1 MTYMYGYPDNYVF
14 SLKNIIPTIIPTTN
28 VKMTYGYPGLFC
40 DIIEAEQSWQRNPHH
55 QKKRR
60 TPGVCC
66 TSYKKKQTCI
76 LYMYGYP
83 FYFLFFDNS
92 LLEKHFLIDF
102 SFFGDRISCNLLGR
116 SRRSRQGRSH
126 NCCNRPW
133 SFDHI

>member
-14 SLKNIIPTIIPTTN
+14 SLKNIIPEQISP
-28 VKMTYGYPGLFC
+28 C
-40 DIIEAEQSWQRNPHH
+40 DIIEADQSWQRYSKPHH